1 MKKINVY
8 SICFVALAAVL
19 NIVGGNIALLLRLPI
34 YLDSLGTMLTAALMG
49 PLYGMIPGILSGVL
63 SGCINDPYAFYYIP
77 VQMII
82 GLITGGLVWRFS
94 PEKKRSRWFLFLFS
108 AVISIPGTA
117 VSSAITAFLF
127 GGITSSGSTLLV
139 QLLHG
144 SGLNLTASVFLV
156 QAATDYIDRTVVL
169 FAAILLYRAVPAAF
183 RARLCRNQA
192 EIRSRRG
199 PGPTL

>member
-19 NIVGGNIALLLRLPI
+19 NIVGGTIALLLRLPI

-82 GLITGGLVWRFS
+82 GLITGGLV
-94 PEKKRSRWFLFLFS
+94 
-108 AVISIPGTA
+108 
-117 VSSAITAFLF
+117 
-127 GGITSSGSTLLV
+127 
-139 QLLHG
+139 
-144 SGLNLTASVFLV
+144 
-156 QAATDYIDRTVVL
+156 
-169 FAAILLYRAVPAAF
+169 
-183 RARLCRNQA
+183 
-192 EIRSRRG
+192 
-199 PGPTL
+199 